1 MKNRL
6 QDLLLDYIREHN
18 PELFQQL
25 LRDDALHVWV
35 LDKIKE
41 VDMVL
46 TQSKPFKAIE
56 AECMERMTA
65 DIRPNRIRYVRDLLE
80 ERFSD
85 EYDQLLISGLL
96 NYELVAMTSLCKTLF
111 EQYPPVEEIENPEL
125 DQQVVRIISDYLLTQ
140 YQAA

>member
-56 AECMERMTA
+56 AGCMERMTA

-96 NYELVAMTSLCKTLF
+96 NYELVAMTSLCKALF

>member
-96 NYELVAMTSLCKTLF
+96 NYELVAMTSL
-111 EQYPPVEEIENPEL
+111 
-125 DQQVVRIISDYLLTQ
+125 
-140 YQAA
+140 

>member
-6 QDLLLDYIREHN
+6 QDLLLDYILEHN

-56 AECMERMTA
+56 A
-65 DIRPNRIRYVRDLLE
+65 
-80 ERFSD
+80 
-85 EYDQLLISGLL
+85 
-96 NYELVAMTSLCKTLF
+96 
-111 EQYPPVEEIENPEL
+111 
-125 DQQVVRIISDYLLTQ
+125 
-140 YQAA
+140 